1 MAWTAR
7 LKHLHARAEARFPV
21 LSDLTGR
28 LLSANLLDSATRIAA
43 QAFLAAVPLLFAV
56 AAFAPQSVRDQMRD
70 SLRAV
75 FGLSGQSDR
84 ELNKVLQH
92 PPGDE
97 SLQQTTGFI
106 GLLVVLIGATS
117 FSRAMARVCERA
129 WRLPHAGTRIAAWR
143 WVVWLIV
150 MVLVVLLQG
159 PIRNGFGAGLWLGVV
174 LYFLVSTGL
183 WLWTQHLLL
192 AGRVPWL
199 SLLPGALLAAGATSA
214 LALTAR
220 IYIPNALN
228 RALAEYGSLG
238 LILTL
243 LSWLIVVSAAVV
255 AAVIIGAVLVE
266 DRNRR
271 SDRSERNG
279 NPSEGDAP

>member
-7 LKHLHARAEARFPV
+7 LKQLHVRAEERFPV

-28 LLSANLLDSATRIAA
+28 LVSANLLDSATRIAA

-56 AAFAPQSVRDQMRD
+56 AAFAPQSIRDQMKD

-75 FGLSGQSDR
+75 FGLSGESQR
-84 ELNKVLQH
+84 ELDKVLQH

-97 SLQQTTGFI
+97 GVQQTTGVI
-106 GLLVVLIGATS
+106 GLVVVLAGATS

-129 WRLPHAGTRIAAWR
+129 WRLPRAGTRIAAWR
-143 WVVWLIV
+143 WVVWLLVI
-150 MVLVVLLQG
+150 VLVVLLQG
-159 PIRNGFGAGLWLGVV
+159 PIRDGFGAGLWLGVI

-220 IYIPNALN
+220 VYIPNALN

-271 SDRSERNG
+271 SDG
-279 NPSEGDAP
+279 GGGDAP